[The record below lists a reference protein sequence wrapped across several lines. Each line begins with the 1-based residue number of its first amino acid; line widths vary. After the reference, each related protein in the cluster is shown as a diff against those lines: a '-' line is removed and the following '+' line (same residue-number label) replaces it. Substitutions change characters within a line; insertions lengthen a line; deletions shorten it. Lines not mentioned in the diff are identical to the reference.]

1 MSTLIFK
8 FSVSSTHGYNKEM
21 LDKQVE
27 EMYKYGV
34 DSDRNPLIKPD
45 YEYEKKYVYK
55 QSKDGSFIISCEI
68 HKKD

>member
-8 FSVSSTHGYNKEM
+8 FSVSSTYGYIKEM

-45 YEYEKKYVYK
+45 YEYEKRYSYK
-55 QSKDGSFIISCEI
+55 QSKDGNFTISCEI